1 MKTPEEKYNN
11 DLIYHDLVN
20 MIYAMIDKADL
31 SPSEIREAAM
41 YACIQY
47 ELRHTRPIHIH
58 IGNTN
63 NPLSQAKG

>member
-11 DLIYHDLVN
+11 DAIYHNLVDVIYG
-20 MIYAMIDKADL
+20 MIESADF

-47 ELRHTRPIHIH
+47 ELRHTRPIK
-58 IGNTN
+58 IGN
-63 NPLSQAKG
+63 PAHLLSQTSGG